1 MSPCQIILYQLLVQL
16 GKWMFRI
23 RYIIIKQETHHN
35 FTLVGADLL
44 AREKNIWLAIIF
56 SKGLKGEGL
65 GNSTPKFALTEP
77 EKC

>member
-1 MSPCQIILYQLLVQL
+1 
-16 GKWMFRI
+16 MFRI
-23 RYIIIKQETHHN
+23 CYIIIKQETHNHN

-44 AREKNIWLAIIF
+44 AREKIFAIIF
-56 SKGLKGEGL
+56 SKGVKGEGL